1 MDFQLM
7 SKYPKLQEVYEEILS
22 EDWFKNYRKNSP
34 TSSVQ
39 ELGKINS
46 INFDKN
52 ILEYFHNSSEVEGAA
67 HNIVYGQMYAVD
79 VLDDMYKELGV
90 DPNEQQKIFD
100 YLPLEKIL
108 ELVDYK
114 AETIAMHTGVIP
126 NPDPDYVDLE
136 AEEERWEEEKQQ
148 WLEDQA
154 DAYDPY
160 DGDEPPDLSEGD
172 EPEHYEGDDYSGY
185 ADEDKKQHEIDKQLK
200 ANKIAE
206 DSGKIPYKKIL
217 SSEWVADY
225 RKNPP
230 ASSFQELGDFSSYDE
245 FKIKMNSLI
254 VDLSKK
260 NDFQSKS
267 YQKLF
272 DYLSL
277 RDVFNL
283 IQNNAY

>member
-1 MDFQLM
+1 MDFKLM
-7 SKYPKLQEVYEEILS
+7 SKYPKLREVYEEILS
-22 EDWFKNYRKNSP
+22 EDWFKNYRKNP
-34 TSSVQ
+34 PAPSVQ
-39 ELGKINS
+39 ELGKIHLFMDSSNKEAIDYFDNS
-46 INFDKN
+46 D
-52 ILEYFHNSSEVEGAA
+52 EVEGAA
-67 HNIVYGQMYAVD
+67 RGIVYGQMYYD
-79 VLDDMYKELGV
+79 VYDDLYKELGV

-108 ELVDYK
+108 ELIDYK

-126 NPDPDYVDLE
+126 DPDHVNLE
-136 AEEERWEEEKQQ
+136 AEEERWKEGEQQ

-160 DGDEPPDLSEGD
+160 GGDEPPDLSEGD
-172 EPEHYEGDDYSGY
+172 EPEYYEGDDYSGY
-185 ADEDKKQHEIDKQLK
+185 ADESQTQYEIDKQRK
-200 ANKIAE
+200 ADKISE

-217 SSEWVADY
+217 SSEWVANY
-225 RKNPP
+225 RENPP

-260 NDFQSKS
+260 NDFQSES

>member
-1 MDFQLM
+1 MG
-7 SKYPKLQEVYEEILS
+7 
-22 EDWFKNYRKNSP
+22 N
-34 TSSVQ
+34 SVQ
-39 ELGKINS
+39 SNS
-46 INFDKN
+46 RN
-52 ILEYFHNSSEVEGAA
+52 AA
-67 HNIVYGQMYAVD
+67 TTGHTNASTRSPLLLLAYNYS
-79 VLDDMYKELGV
+79 KE
-90 DPNEQQKIFD
+90 NCK
-100 YLPLEKIL
+100 
-108 ELVDYK
+108 
-114 AETIAMHTGVIP
+114 
-126 NPDPDYVDLE
+126 
-136 AEEERWEEEKQQ
+136 EERWKEEQA
-148 WLEDQA
+148 WLEDRANQ
-154 DAYDPY
+154 YDPY

-172 EPEHYEGDDYSGY
+172 APEEYVENDYSGY
-185 ADEDKKQHEIDKQLK
+185 NEEGNEQHEIDKQLK

-260 NDFQSKS
+260 NDFQSES